1 MSNAYRRFQGTLAA
15 TVPLAVLTVPAATT
29 AIVKSIIVANES
41 GGSANIT
48 ITFSPA
54 GTGTHFLV
62 PLDALG
68 SNKFIDFLA
77 EAGPLILE
85 AADVLNVTSSQDDV
99 YVTVNALLID
109 RT

>member
-1 MSNAYRRFQGTLAA
+1 MSNAYRRFEEELTA
-15 TVPLAVLTVPAATT
+15 TVASALLTVPAATT
-29 AIVKSIIVANES
+29 AIVKSIIVANEN
-41 GGSANIT
+41 GGSSNIT

-54 GTGTHFLV
+54 GSGTHFLV
-62 PLDALG
+62 PQSALA

-85 AADVLNVTSSQDDV
+85 AGDILNVTSSQDDV
-99 YVTVNALLID
+99 YVTVSALLID